1 MENVTLKFGNGT
13 IFCKDG
19 KRYIHHRDEDQVA
32 GKYYYLRVLYLI
44 HLNFPEEVCNKYMK
58 IIYALCCV
66 ASKKFNPKVITSLI
80 DIEKEEGKD
89 ANGLALLMSIIYLAM
104 IDLEQGKKTSKALG
118 KKIVY
123 DSCLDVLIK
132 GVQDFTDAEKYD
144 KKPDD
149 EDDVFN
155 IIKRLKEKLSKQR
168 T

>member
-1 MENVTLKFGNGT
+1 MENVTLQFENGT
-13 IFCKDG
+13 IICKDG
-19 KRYIHHRDEDQVA
+19 KRYLHLRDEDQVA
-32 GKYYYLRVLYLI
+32 GKYYYLRVLYRI

-58 IIYALCCV
+58 IIYALYCV

-132 GVQDFTDAEKYD
+132 GVQDFTAAKKYD

-155 IIKRLKEKLSKQR
+155 IIKRLKEKLSKRR